1 MDINGDIKSLYKE
14 NTIIDI
20 EYDRLILS
28 YMIIGAEIEKL
39 TNKSFIMQNDV
50 LMNKEVLRNM
60 ILNSNL
66 CKNLDKDNV
75 LYTLSDLKSYL
86 INYSNIKEKVLLEK
100 LIEEYELSE
109 KLENLEQKHITL
121 LTHGLSKIL
130 KKEFS
135 KYHEKGIIDRNGT
148 ATVELIPKT
157 FHELEYDYREALD
170 DIEDLYFNDSLI
182 NRENYMR
189 LGEMINRVFL
199 NYKLGMSKLPI
210 SEFKEKEKNQKIKN
224 KN

>member
-14 NTIIDI
+14 NTIHYI
-20 EYDRLILS
+20 EYDRLVLS
-28 YMIIGAEIEKL
+28 YMIIGAEIEQLTDKL
-39 TNKSFIMQNDV
+39 FMMQNDI

-66 CKNLDKDNV
+66 CKKLDKDNIS
-75 LYTLSDLKSYL
+75 YTFSDLKTYL
-86 INYSNIKEKVLLEK
+86 LRYPNGGNKILLEK

-109 KLENLEQKHITL
+109 KLESLEQKHITRL
-121 LTHGLSKIL
+121 SQGLSKIL

-135 KYHEKGIIDRNGT
+135 KYHEKGIIDRNG
-148 ATVELIPKT
+148 AAIAKLIPKT
-157 FHELEYDYREALD
+157 SHELEYDYREALD
-170 DIEDLYFNDSLI
+170 DMEDLYFNDSLI

-189 LGEMINRVFL
+189 LREMIDKVFS

-210 SEFKEKEKNQKIKN
+210 SEFRKEERNQKTKN

>member
-14 NTIIDI
+14 NTIHDI
-20 EYDRLILS
+20 EYDRFVLS
-28 YMIIGAEIEKL
+28 YMIIGAEIEQLTDKL
-39 TNKSFIMQNDV
+39 FQMQNDI

-66 CKNLDKDNV
+66 CKNLDKDNIS
-75 LYTLSDLKSYL
+75 YTFSDLKTYL
-86 INYSNIKEKVLLEK
+86 LRYPNGGNKILLEK

-109 KLENLEQKHITL
+109 KLEDLEQKHITRL
-121 LTHGLSKIL
+121 SQGLSKIL
-130 KKEFS
+130 KKEIS

-148 ATVELIPKT
+148 VKVELISKT
-157 FHELEYDYREALD
+157 FHELEYEHGEILEY
-170 DIEDLYFNDSLI
+170 IEELYFNDSLI

-189 LGEMINRVFL
+189 LREMINKIFF

-210 SEFKEKEKNQKIKN
+210 NKFREEEINQKTKN